1 MDELLKQISIQ
12 STEGLASFTYPEFAL
27 SITLAFVLAMVI
39 SWVYRATHT
48 GLSYSRSFSTTM
60 ILMSVTISF
69 IMLIIGSNLAR
80 AFSLVGALSIIRYR
94 NAVRESRDTAFIFVT
109 MAVGM
114 ACGVRL
120 YGQAVLFTGLAS
132 AILMILEKTQFGT
145 SRADERLLR
154 FSLAEGE
161 GPASRVDAA
170 VSELS
175 KGAVLLSSETLAG
188 KRVLTYSV
196 ELPQEKAS
204 AGLLEELSKKLD
216 GADVKMLTGFEKF
229 SI

>member
-1 MDELLKQISIQ
+1 MDELLKQISVQ
-12 STEGLASFTYPEFAL
+12 STESLASFTYAEFAL
-27 SITLAFVLAMVI
+27 SI
-39 SWVYRATHT
+39 
-48 GLSYSRSFSTTM
+48 
-60 ILMSVTISF
+60 
-69 IMLIIGSNLAR
+69 
-80 AFSLVGALSIIRYR
+80 
-94 NAVRESRDTAFIFVT
+94 T

-132 AILMILEKTQFGT
+132 VILMILEKTQFGT